1 MEKASCLTVSSSSRS
16 SICWK
21 IRAPRVVYISL
32 VGRPL
37 ISSNAV
43 ASFSTGNSG
52 RISRRKSPAQES
64 SSSLRLLGPMWPHL
78 SKSCPV
84 LQSRAWNIRFSR
96 NCLILHGILAQTGM
110 ESQEESERIPLFF
123 NKLSPGDF
131 LRGHHVGRHFPCDIF
146 IRFYE

>member
-1 MEKASCLTVSSSSRS
+1 MAICA

-64 SSSLRLLGPMWPHL
+64 SRSLRLLGPMWAHL

-84 LQSRAWNIRFSR
+84 LQSRAWNMRFSR
-96 NCLILHGILAQTGM
+96 NCLILHGILMQTAM
-110 ESQEESERIPLFF
+110 ESQEESWEIPLVF
-123 NKLSPGDF
+123 NIFSPRDF
-131 LRGHHVGRHFPCDIF
+131 LRGHHIISAHGGKVWVESEPGHG
-146 IRFYE
+146 